1 MSHCDHCQ
9 NELSDYRFYL
19 DRNVQFFSYSGM
31 VDADGIAEHIQ
42 ATVLYSENVNH
53 FCSASC
59 SDASVAQI
67 LHSLGLKL
75 LPPGIGPVETCAK
88 CNGPVDMTA
97 PHVAYSLLEATRVS
111 KPWLT
116 QLKVHNH
123 AFLCVVCPKCDGNLM
138 ESEWQVASED
148 EAAPLE
154 SANLEVKETARS

>member
-9 NELSDYRFYL
+9 NGLCDYRFYL
-19 DRNVQFFSYSGM
+19 DRNVQLFSYSGM

-42 ATVLYSENVNH
+42 ATVLYSDSVNY
-53 FCSASC
+53 FCSVGCA
-59 SDASVAQI
+59 DASVQKI

-97 PHVAYSLLEATRVS
+97 PHVAYDLMKATKVS

-116 QLKVHNH
+116 HLKVHNDEY
-123 AFLCVVCPKCDGNLM
+123 LCVVCLKCDGDLM
-138 ESEWQVASED
+138 ESEWRTADESEV
-148 EAAPLE
+148 APLE
-154 SANLEVKETARS
+154 SADLEVKETA